1 METIHKLWSYVGHI
15 NTHLDGWVSEYGV
28 WVYGIL
34 FLIIFCETGLVVM
47 PFLPGDSLLFALGAI
62 CARANSTLNIWLVSL
77 TIVVAA
83 LLGDSLNYS
92 VGRKAGAWLQRKF
105 PRVVKPQH
113 MARTHAFFVKYGG
126 KTIIMARFV
135 PLVRTFAP
143 FVAGTSRMGYRKF
156 ISYGLAG
163 ALLWVGTIVP
173 AGFLLGS
180 KKQVQDNFELVVVGI
195 IIISLIPAVIGWL
208 KARAE
213 SKRLDAAVPPGPS
226 TPVRPDQIRPVD
238 SDASVS

>member
-92 VGRKAGAWLQRKF
+92 VGRQAGAWLQRKF

-156 ISYGLAG
+156 ISYSVAG

-173 AGFLLGS
+173 AGYLLGS

-213 SKRLDAAVPPGPS
+213 TKRLDAIPPGAS
-226 TPVRPDQIRPVD
+226 TPARPDQIRTVD
-238 SDASVS
+238 SDAPVS